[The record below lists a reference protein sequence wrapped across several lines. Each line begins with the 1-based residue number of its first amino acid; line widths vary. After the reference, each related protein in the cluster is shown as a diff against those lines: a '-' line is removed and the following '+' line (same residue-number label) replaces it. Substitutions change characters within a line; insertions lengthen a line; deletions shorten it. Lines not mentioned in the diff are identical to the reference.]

1 MGFVYM
7 HKTLPRDVNDP
18 FLWKSNNSRQFAP
31 NRMTKSKGFWNE
43 DLKIKKQ
50 FSIYSILMTLYN
62 FISYYVSL
70 LIIFEKNTHDFVC
83 FVYSYSTT
91 QVNVTSKYLYVSG
104 QGSPPKTLFET
115 VILQLDSPSHLLLTT
130 VSDDV
135 DLQSVLFMFL
145 WGQTFRPSV
154 LP

>member
-1 MGFVYM
+1 MVTMY
-7 HKTLPRDVNDP
+7 K
-18 FLWKSNNSRQFAP
+18 
-31 NRMTKSKGFWNE
+31 
-43 DLKIKKQ
+43 
-50 FSIYSILMTLYN
+50 

-70 LIIFEKNTHDFVC
+70 LIIFEKKITPYFVC

-91 QVNVTSKYLYVSG
+91 QVNVTSKYLYVPG

-115 VILQLDSPSHLLLTT
+115 VILQLDSPSHLFLTT

-145 WGQTFRPSV
+145 
-154 LP
+154 